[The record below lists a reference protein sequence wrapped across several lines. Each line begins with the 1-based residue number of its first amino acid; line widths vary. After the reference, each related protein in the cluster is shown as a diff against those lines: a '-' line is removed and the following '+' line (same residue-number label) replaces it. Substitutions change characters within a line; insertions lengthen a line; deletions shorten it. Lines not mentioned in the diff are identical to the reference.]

1 MSRLVLL
8 LSSLLALLAACT
20 PKPSPGAASEPP
32 AVVMQ
37 GVRLRSYDGSTLTL
51 TGQAERATYHR
62 SGDLSATQATLHS
75 LDKGQ
80 QPGKPGVTTV
90 SARLMEGN
98 LGSRQM
104 VASGD
109 VVLRTA
115 SGTVA
120 YTPRV
125 TYDGVNQSA
134 KGNEGVRIEGPDYG
148 LTAKTFSL
156 SLPDDRF
163 TFEGSVE
170 TVLGAARD

>member
-1 MSRLVLL
+1 VSRPVLL

-37 GVRLRSYDGSTLTL
+37 GVRLRSYDGSTLTM

-62 SGDLSATQATLHS
+62 SGDLAAIQATLHS

-80 QPGKPGVTTV
+80 QPGQPGGTTV

-134 KGNEGVRIEGPDYG
+134 KGNEGVRIEGPDHG

-156 SLPDDRF
+156 SLPEDRF